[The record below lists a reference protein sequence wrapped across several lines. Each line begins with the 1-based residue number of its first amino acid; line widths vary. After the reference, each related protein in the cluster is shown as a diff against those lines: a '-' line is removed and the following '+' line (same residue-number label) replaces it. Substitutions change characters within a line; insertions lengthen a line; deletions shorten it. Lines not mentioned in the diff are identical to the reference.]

1 MLAAIEAV
9 IERRASKIQESYTI
23 EGRALKYLSL
33 DDLNRARARYRQEV
47 AVIEGQVKG
56 GIGRLI
62 RVGLQ

>member
-1 MLAAIEAV
+1 V

-23 EGRALKYLSL
+23 EGRALKLLSL

-47 AVIEGQVKG
+47 AVVEGRAKG
-56 GIGRLI
+56 GLGRLI